1 MTRKQIDAS
10 RELRLWIGQV
20 IVPAVTLGATMLSIP
35 EVRQTVAAK
44 AKSMKSSI
52 DNKIKKGP

>member
-20 IVPAVTLGATMLSIP
+20 IVPAMG
-35 EVRQTVAAK
+35 VAAMM
-44 AKSMKSSI
+44 S
-52 DNKIKKGP
+52 NKEVKDSVSKMFKEIKNNFRSTKN